1 MFSVTNPEPPAQM
14 VTNEE
19 PKISQLRRLLEG
31 NERVKEQNTKRR
43 VSFENP
49 QLDTVPASPNTRR
62 RVFNFLPISPD
73 DALPGML
80 QAPPPSP
87 ASTVASA
94 SPFVSP
100 GNTPVPRSRNNSGQQ
115 FIYPNTR
122 TRHSSAGP
130 KQTQRGRNFSGPAP
144 AGFELVSQSPMLAPP
159 DGRQRH
165 VSAGQALQ
173 PMADL
178 LSQEVSAFL
187 SDPGLPGMHQFRSQS
202 VPLSQMIGATSASI
216 APTPVPSEFNDFG
229 DTAESFQIDMLLEG
243 DLLETAARGGVATSF
258 NSRSYPNTPV
268 PELGDPTLLP
278 SLLAE
283 PPASRS
289 YPSTPVV
296 HAPDPVI
303 SQLTLNAIN
312 NQTSSMARRNLSD
325 LIDQSSSFS
334 ADEQAV
340 FHGMGAD
347 FAPVPDQDGFEFDQS
362 ELTQL
367 VQEVEGTSL
376 LQEESLS

>member
-1 MFSVTNPEPPAQM
+1 M
-14 VTNEE
+14 
-19 PKISQLRRLLEG
+19 
-31 NERVKEQNTKRR
+31 
-43 VSFENP
+43 SFENP

-73 DALPGML
+73 DAVPGVL

-115 FIYPNTR
+115 FIYPSTR

-130 KQTQRGRNFSGPAP
+130 KAPIHRGRNFSGPAP
-144 AGFELVSQSPMLAPP
+144 IGFDVNAAVAAAAAAAVASSTMLAPP

-173 PMADL
+173 HFPDL

-187 SDPGLPGMHQFRSQS
+187 TAADLPSISHQFRSQS
-202 VPLSQMIGATSASI
+202 VPLSQMISAASASSV
-216 APTPVPSEFNDFG
+216 APTPVPSEFADF
-229 DTAESFQIDMLLEG
+229 DTSDAYSIDVLMDDELLN
-243 DLLETAARGGVATSF
+243 AARGVSSF
-258 NSRSYPNTPV
+258 NSRSYPNTPI
-268 PELGDPTLLP
+268 PELGGPTLMP
-278 SLLAE
+278 SLMAE
-283 PPASRS
+283 PVSRS

-312 NQTSSMARRNLSD
+312 QPTFGAARRNLSE
-325 LIDQSSSFS
+325 LIDQSSSFGS
-334 ADEQAV
+334 DEQAV
-340 FHGMGAD
+340 FQSIGAD
-347 FAPVPDQDGFEFDQS
+347 FGPAPEQDAFHEFDHS

-367 VQEVEGTSL
+367 VKEVEGTSL
-376 LQEESLS
+376 MQEESLS